1 MPAKL
6 NEIVAHLNDY
16 LQINEIQ
23 DYCPNGLQVE
33 GRETISRIV
42 GGVTAS
48 QALID
53 SAIEKNADAILV
65 HHGYFWKGEDA
76 CIKGIKRKRIA
87 SLLKHDISLIAYHLP
102 LDIHPVVGNN
112 IQLAKRLGL
121 TYVGPLDPL
130 ARRSIGI
137 VTELAETMP
146 ASDFKTLLTSILG
159 REAQHI
165 GKDNQPIKRIGLCT
179 GAAQGMIDQAVALN
193 LDAYISG
200 EISEPTFHIAQET
213 GISYFSAGH
222 HATEREGVKALGD
235 YLKSQFAIDFE
246 FVDISNPV

>member
-1 MPAKL
+1 MSAKL
-6 NEIVAHLNDY
+6 KEVLAHLNDY
-16 LQINEIQ
+16 LQVNDIQ
-23 DYCPNGLQVE
+23 DYCPNGLQIE
-33 GRETISRIV
+33 GGETISKIV

-48 QALID
+48 KALID
-53 SAIEKNADAILV
+53 SAIAKNADAILV

-76 CIKGIKRKRIA
+76 CIKGIKRARIA
-87 SLLKHDISLIAYHLP
+87 ALLKHDISLIAYHLP

-121 TYVGPLDPL
+121 DYIGPLEPL

-137 VTELAETMP
+137 VTELDKAMS
-146 ASDFKTLLTSILG
+146 ASDFQVHLSSILG
-159 REAQHI
+159 RDALHI
-165 GKDNQPIKRIGLCT
+165 GNGDRLIKRVGLCT
-179 GAAQGMIDQAVALN
+179 GAAQGMIEQAVALN

-213 GISYFSAGH
+213 GISYYSAGH

-235 YLKSQFAIDFE
+235 YLKTQFAIDFE